1 MSNVTLHIGGR
12 DYTVACAEGEEA
24 HLVGLGQT
32 IEGKLLSLA
41 GNAGMSEGR
50 QLLFA
55 ALLLADELHESGG
68 NGAAPAASAPA
79 RESAPAPAFD
89 PAQLEALADRL
100 ESCAASL
107 EG

>member
-55 ALLLADELHESGG
+55 A
-68 NGAAPAASAPA
+68 PAASAPA